1 MESAVPNSITDRA
14 MVLTFFIFF
23 KDMPYG
29 AESEAWS
36 EERGGNQEQKVKGRG
51 RGARATSGEKV
62 HVVGFTGTGYQ
73 RSLPLNES
81 DAYNF

>member
-1 MESAVPNSITDRA
+1 MAPNQKLGQGQGI
-14 MVLTFFIFF
+14 
-23 KDMPYG
+23 
-29 AESEAWS
+29 
-36 EERGGNQEQKVKGRG
+36 NQEQKPKATGG
-51 RGARATSGEKV
+51 GAYATSREKV

>member
-1 MESAVPNSITDRA
+1 
-14 MVLTFFIFF
+14 
-23 KDMPYG
+23 MPYG

-36 EERGGNQEQKVKGRG
+36 KERGLKEQKSKATGG
-51 RGARATSGEKV
+51 GARATSREKV

-73 RSLPLNES
+73 RSLPLDES